1 MKFEGKVAL
10 ITGAGSGIGEAC
22 ALLFAREGADIAVC
36 DIDQAAADRTV
47 AAVKKLGR
55 RAIALKADVADAAQ
69 VEAMVN
75 RAIGELGG
83 VHILVNNAG
92 QPLGGTILD
101 EKIEQWDR
109 LIDIVLRGTYLC
121 TRFAGRW
128 MVAHKTGKIVN
139 ISSIQG
145 LLGGSGMSS
154 YISSKAGV
162 MALTRATAGE
172 WAQYG
177 INVNCVAPGIVDTPM
192 TQRTIAKFMTPERLK
207 AHVPLNRMGKPE
219 DLANAVLF
227 LCSDEASY
235 ITGVTLPVDGGTLN
249 AGGH

>member
-1 MKFEGKVAL
+1 LKLEGKVAL
-10 ITGAGSGIGEAC
+10 ITGAGSGIGEGC
-22 ALLFAREGADIAVC
+22 ALIFAAEGADIAVN
-36 DIDQAAADRTV
+36 DIDLAAAEKTA
-47 AAVKKLGR
+47 AAVRKLGR
-55 RAIALKADVADAAQ
+55 KAIALKADVSNATE

-75 RAIGELGG
+75 RTINELGG
-83 VHILVNNAG
+83 VHILINNAG
-92 QPLGGTILD
+92 ASLGGTIID
-101 EKIEQWDR
+101 EKLENWDR
-109 LIDIVLRGTYLC
+109 LVNIVLRGSYLC

-128 MVAHKTGKIVN
+128 MVAHKTGKVVN

-219 DLANAVLF
+219 DIANAALF
-227 LCSDEASY
+227 LCSEDASY
-235 ITGVTLPVDGGTLN
+235 ITGVTIPVDGGTIN